1 MSMKY
6 QIFRNE
12 MYRFTKFMK
21 SIGYQKIQTLSMVEA
36 ARFHNPETGRT
47 ILLTEGVSDV
57 LLTIAQTN
65 ADIYRGYRVWK
76 LSRSL

>member
-21 SIGYQKIQTLSMVEA
+21 SIGYQKIKIESTVEA
-36 ARFHNPETGRT
+36 ARFRNEKSGRLV
-47 ILLTEGVSDV
+47 LLTVGVSDV